1 MNMHIVRDSAT
12 SVGSAP
18 AVDGVTSAVLPAQ
31 VDFNDSKLY
40 LHRELSQLQFNIRL
54 LDQALDERTPLLERL
69 KFLLVFSGNMDEFFE
84 IRVAG
89 LKGQIALDHEFI
101 GPDGVPPRRAL
112 AEISVIAH
120 REIERQYAILNERIL
135 PQLAGHGIR
144 IVRRTQW
151 THKQKLWVHRY
162 FHEEVAPLVTP
173 IGLDPTHPFPL
184 LVNKSLNFI
193 VRLEGVDAFG
203 RNSGLAIVPAP
214 RVLPR
219 LSPLPAEVCEGGDNY
234 VLLSSILHAH
244 VDELFPGMQVLGC
257 YQFRLTRNAD
267 LSLDA
272 DDVEDLALALRG
284 ELYASRFGDAVRLE
298 VADNCPRDLA
308 DYLLKQFGLAESEL
322 YEVKGPVN
330 LSRLFRI
337 ARNAS
342 NYPALQYP
350 AFTPALPKPLKHA
363 EDLFQVIGKQDVLLL
378 HPFESFAPVI
388 DLLRQAAVDP
398 QVLAIKQTLYRTN
411 AKSEV
416 VDALVNA
423 ALAGKEVTAVVELRA
438 RFDEESNL
446 SLASRLQQAGAMV
459 IYGVVGIKTHAKLML
474 IQRREGGRLVRYA
487 HLGTGNYHTGNARVY
502 TDYSLLT
509 ADDALCE
516 DVHKLF
522 SQLTGMGKVLHMK
535 KLLHAPFTLK
545 PGLLA
550 LIAQE
555 TAHAL
560 AGTPAHI
567 IIKVN
572 SLNEAELMRAL
583 YQASGA
589 GVQIDLIVRG
599 ICCLCPGVPGVSEN
613 IRVRSVVGRFLE
625 HSRAYWFANA
635 GDPKL
640 YLSSADLMERNL
652 DRRIE
657 TAFPITG
664 KKLQARVRHALQLYL
679 DDNSSAS
686 VLQAD
691 GQYQRVVPAP
701 GAPIMNVQTEL
712 LRKLCVLEGGAGH

>member
-1 MNMHIVRDSAT
+1 
-12 SVGSAP
+12 
-18 AVDGVTSAVLPAQ
+18 
-31 VDFNDSKLY
+31 
-40 LHRELSQLQFNIRL
+40 
-54 LDQALDERTPLLERL
+54 
-69 KFLLVFSGNMDEFFE
+69 
-84 IRVAG
+84 
-89 LKGQIALDHEFI
+89 
-101 GPDGVPPRRAL
+101 
-112 AEISVIAH
+112 
-120 REIERQYAILNERIL
+120 
-135 PQLAGHGIR
+135 
-144 IVRRTQW
+144 
-151 THKQKLWVHRY
+151 
-162 FHEEVAPLVTP
+162 
-173 IGLDPTHPFPL
+173 
-184 LVNKSLNFI
+184 
-193 VRLEGVDAFG
+193 
-203 RNSGLAIVPAP
+203 
-214 RVLPR
+214 
-219 LSPLPAEVCEGGDNY
+219 
-234 VLLSSILHAH
+234 
-244 VDELFPGMQVLGC
+244 
-257 YQFRLTRNAD
+257 
-267 LSLDA
+267 
-272 DDVEDLALALRG
+272 
-284 ELYASRFGDAVRLE
+284 
-298 VADNCPRDLA
+298 
-308 DYLLKQFGLAESEL
+308 
-322 YEVKGPVN
+322 
-330 LSRLFRI
+330 
-337 ARNAS
+337 
-342 NYPALQYP
+342 
-350 AFTPALPKPLKHA
+350 
-363 EDLFQVIGKQDVLLL
+363 
-378 HPFESFAPVI
+378 
-388 DLLRQAAVDP
+388 
-398 QVLAIKQTLYRTN
+398 VLAIKQTLYRTN

-416 VDALVNA
+416 VDALVDA

-555 TAHAL
+555 TTHAL

-572 SLNEAELMRAL
+572 SLNEPELMCAL

-599 ICCLCPGVPGVSEN
+599 ICCLRPGVPGVSEN

-712 LRKLCVLEGGAGH
+712 LRKLCVLEGAAGH